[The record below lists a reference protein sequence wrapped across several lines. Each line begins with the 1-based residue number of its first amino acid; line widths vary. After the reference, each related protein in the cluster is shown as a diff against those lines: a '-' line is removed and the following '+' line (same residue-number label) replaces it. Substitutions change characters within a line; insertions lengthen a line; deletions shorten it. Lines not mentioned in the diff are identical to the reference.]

1 MMNRRQF
8 LTGALALAF
17 TAERALAKRIVS
29 GNGGAAEPMT
39 LAQAAAKPGLL
50 YGSPLF
56 PNDFQNEN
64 YLNLFKT
71 QVSILTN
78 TIYMSVTQ
86 PARET
91 WNLSGFDH
99 VRAFAMNQKLKMRGH
114 PLIWHETL
122 PGWTRAIAS
131 AEEARQVMHDRITKL
146 VGRYKG
152 EFQSWDVVNEA
163 VTPGAKNSDHLTD
176 CVWTKLLGVEY
187 LDYAFHVAHRTDRHA
202 LLTYNDYGTEDDSES
217 NQAKRECVFN
227 LLHGMIKRKVPVQA
241 VGLQSHLNG
250 GATFKTLPDWIKRLK
265 SLKLHVFVTE
275 LDVVDKTFPSDQRER
290 DKMVAKTYS
299 DFLGNA
305 LSTRD
310 VEIVLNWG
318 MSDRYSWLQTVP
330 WAKRADGL
338 PERPVPFG
346 ENMEPTA
353 VFYAM
358 KSAFLNGP
366 HRRKF
371 FSAL

>member
-1 MMNRRQF
+1 MNRRQF

-17 TAERALAKRIVS
+17 MPKRAFATRIFS
-29 GNGGAAEPMT
+29 GNGTAAEPMT

-56 PNDFQNEN
+56 PNDFQNED
-64 YLNLFKT
+64 YLKLFKT

-86 PARET
+86 PAKDT
-91 WNLSGFDH
+91 WNLSGFDN
-99 VRAFAMNQKLKMRGH
+99 VRAFARSQKLKMRGH

-122 PGWTRAIAS
+122 PDWARAVAS
-131 AEEARQVMHDRITKL
+131 PDEARQVIHDRIVKL

-152 EFQSWDVVNEA
+152 EFHSWDVVNEA
-163 VTPGAKNSDHLTD
+163 VNPGANSGDHLTD

-187 LDYAFHVAHRTDRHA
+187 LDYAFHVAHETDRRA

-250 GATFKTLPDWIKRLK
+250 GATFKTLPDWIRRLK
-265 SLKLHVFVTE
+265 SLKLHVFITE
-275 LDVVDKTFPSDQRER
+275 LDVVDKAFPSDQGER
-290 DKMVAKTYS
+290 DKLVAKTYS

-305 LSTRD
+305 FSTRD
-310 VEIVLNWG
+310 VEITLNWG
-318 MSDRYSWLQTVP
+318 MADRYSWLRTVP
-330 WAKRADGL
+330 WARRTDGL
-338 PERPVPFG
+338 QERPVPFG

-358 KSAFLNGP
+358 KSAFLNAP

>member
-1 MMNRRQF
+1 
-8 LTGALALAF
+8 
-17 TAERALAKRIVS
+17 
-29 GNGGAAEPMT
+29 
-39 LAQAAAKPGLL
+39 
-50 YGSPLF
+50 
-56 PNDFQNEN
+56 
-64 YLNLFKT
+64 
-71 QVSILTN
+71 
-78 TIYMSVTQ
+78 
-86 PARET
+86 
-91 WNLSGFDH
+91 
-99 VRAFAMNQKLKMRGH
+99 
-114 PLIWHETL
+114 
-122 PGWTRAIAS
+122 
-131 AEEARQVMHDRITKL
+131 
-146 VGRYKG
+146 
-152 EFQSWDVVNEA
+152 
-163 VTPGAKNSDHLTD
+163 
-176 CVWTKLLGVEY
+176 
-187 LDYAFHVAHRTDRHA
+187 
-202 LLTYNDYGTEDDSES
+202 DSES